1 MDATDATQLA
11 VDPNRRLLGGRYE
24 IGRVLGSGGMA
35 EVFCGR
41 DTRLTRDVA
50 VKVLRAD
57 LARDPSFQTRFRR
70 EAQAAASLNH
80 PAIVAVYDTGEE
92 TSGGATIPYIVME
105 YVEGRTLRDVLQAV
119 GKFSAEQALETT
131 ADVCAALE
139 FSHRAGIIH
148 RDIKPGNV
156 MVTSEGVVKVMD
168 FGIAR
173 AITGSSVTMTQT
185 AAVIGTASYLSPEQ
199 ARGEHVDARSDVYST
214 GVLLYELLT
223 GLPPFRGDSPVS
235 VAYQHVKEEAPPPSV
250 LAPGLLPSVDAIVM
264 KALAKNVNNR
274 YQSAA
279 EFRDDLLRAAAGRP
293 VVATPLLA
301 QEPPTTV
308 AAPTTVS
315 AAPTVVGAA
324 ATLVGSARTY
334 SMHPSER
341 TGQQG
346 MVYSV
351 PPPLAPTGGGP
362 ARLRRRRRNLIWAL
376 VLAVL
381 VLGAGAGLAVAL
393 SGGNAKV
400 TIPSDIVGRNVSSV
414 TAQLQR
420 LGLKVA
426 FQQTDTGGLPGAVT
440 ASTPPPGTSV
450 DKNSQVT
457 LTFVGTLANVPN
469 VVGQPF
475 NAAAT
480 QLRDKGFEVNIQVGP
495 PSATDGGKVTSQS
508 PVGGLQVPV
517 GSTVTIVVA
526 RIVVPATPT
535 VAPPATQTFVS
546 PAPRP
551 RPRRRQSPTFAPPTT
566 TVPTTSAPP
575 TTTTPTATATPTT
588 TTPTPTVP
596 VTPTL
601 PPTSAPVV
609 VTPSP

>member
-1 MDATDATQLA
+1 MDATDATQVA

-41 DTRLTRDVA
+41 DIRLTRDVA

-57 LARDPSFQTRFRR
+57 LARDPSFQARFRR

-119 GKFSAEQALETT
+119 GKFSADQALETT

-235 VAYQHVKEEAPPPSV
+235 VAYQHVKEDAPPPSV
-250 LAPGLLPSVDAIVM
+250 LASGLLPSVDAIVM

-279 EFRDDLLRAAAGRP
+279 EFRDDLIRAAAGRP

-308 AAPTTVS
+308 AAPPTVS
-315 AAPTVVGAA
+315 GAPTVVGAA
-324 ATLVGSARTY
+324 TLVGSAAPT
-334 SMHPSER
+334 SVQASER
-341 TGQQG
+341 TDQQD

-362 ARLRRRRRNLIWAL
+362 APRRRRRRNLIWAL

-400 TIPSDIVGRNVSSV
+400 TIPSDVVGRNVSSV

-495 PSATDGGKVTSQS
+495 ASATDGGKVTSQS

-546 PAPRP
+546 PASTPTP
-551 RPRRRQSPTFAPPTT
+551 PPTQSPTFAPPTT

-588 TTPTPTVP
+588 TAPTPTVP
-596 VTPTL
+596 VTPTP
-601 PPTSAPVV
+601 PPTSVV